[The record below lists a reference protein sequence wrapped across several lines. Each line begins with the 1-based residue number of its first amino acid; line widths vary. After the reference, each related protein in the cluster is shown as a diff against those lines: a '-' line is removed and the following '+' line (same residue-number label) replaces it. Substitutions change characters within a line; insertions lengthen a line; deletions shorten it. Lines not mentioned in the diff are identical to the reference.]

1 MESFKYKIILLKIS
15 GEALGGNAS
24 ELYNN
29 KNIDNICQQIQTLV
43 KSKVQVGVV
52 VGGGNIWRGAK
63 QGESVGLKR
72 INADYM
78 GMLATIMNALVI
90 ESKLKA
96 LNIKVIV
103 QSSLEINQVA
113 EPFYYK
119 KAISRFEKGYVCI
132 FAGGTGSPYFT
143 TDTAAALRATEID
156 ADILLMAKNGV
167 DGVYDKDPTVNKHA
181 VRYDHLTYED
191 ITNKQL
197 KVMDLTAATMCMEAN
212 LKIMVFD
219 INGQNNIIKA
229 VQNKAIA
236 TIISKNK
243 HFEKE

>member
-1 MESFKYKIILLKIS
+1 MQQFKYQRVWLKIS
-15 GEALGGNAS
+15 GEALGGTGS

-29 KNIDNICQQIQTLV
+29 KSIDNICQQIQTLTTA
-43 KSKVQVGVV
+43 KIQVGIV

-63 QGESVGLKR
+63 LGESIGLKR

-96 LNIKVIV
+96 LGVKVLV

-113 EPFYYK
+113 ERFYYK
-119 KAISRFEKGYVCI
+119 KAISSFEKGYVCI

-143 TDTAAALRATEID
+143 TDTAAVLRAIEID
-156 ADILLMAKNGV
+156 ANVLLMAKNGV
-167 DGVYDKDPTVNKHA
+167 DGVYNKDPLTNKDA
-181 VRYDHLTYED
+181 IRYEHLTYQD

-197 KVMDLTAATMCMEAN
+197 KVMDLTASTMCMEAN
-212 LKIMVFD
+212 LKTLVFD
-219 INGQNNIIKA
+219 INIKDNIIKA
-229 VQNKAIA
+229 VQNIAIA
-236 TIISKNK
+236 TTITNDNK
-243 HFEKE
+243 K

>member
-1 MESFKYKIILLKIS
+1 MEKFNYKRVLLKIS
-15 GEALGGNAS
+15 GEALGS
-24 ELYNN
+24 IDELYSN
-29 KNIDNICQQIQTLV
+29 KKIDNICHQIKTLITN
-43 KSKVQVGVV
+43 KIEVGLVI
-52 VGGGNIWRGAK
+52 GGGNIFRGSK
-63 QGESVGLKR
+63 QGESIGLKR

-96 LNIKVIV
+96 LNLKVIV

-113 EPFYYK
+113 EPFLYK

-167 DGVYDKDPTVNKHA
+167 DGVYDKDPSIAKDA
-181 VRYDHLTYED
+181 VRFSHLTYQD

-197 KVMDLTAATMCMEAN
+197 KVMDLTASTMCMEAN

-219 INGQNNIIKA
+219 INVPNNIVKA
-229 VQNKAIA
+229 VQDQAVA
-236 TIISKNK
+236 TIISEKN
-243 HFEKE
+243 